1 MEKFEINNKKGL
13 KIVGEI
19 YKPNNSIGIVFIQH
33 GLGGYKEQI
42 AIVATVDI
50 FFKNNYT
57 VVNFDATNSVGESDG
72 KYENTNTQLHYD
84 DLVDVIEWSKKQSW
98 YQEPII
104 LSGSSLG
111 GHSVINYAENYPDII
126 KAIVAKAPMISGELF
141 LKTYEKFNSK
151 IIKDWKDKGWDQR
164 ESISKPGLIKRLPW
178 SFMEEMLNH
187 NLMEHV
193 SKLTMPIIIFV
204 GENDTFCPLDVQEI
218 FFNLLPK
225 NTKNELFVIKN
236 APHTFKEENHI
247 NEFKNKL
254 DNWLKK
260 LV

>member
-1 MEKFEINNKKGL
+1 MEKFEIKNTKGL

-19 YKPNNSIGIVFIQH
+19 HKPDNPIGVVFIQH

-42 AIVATVDI
+42 AIIATVDV

-57 VVNFDATNSVGESDG
+57 VVNFDATNSVGESGG
-72 KYENTNTQLHYD
+72 KYENINTQLHYD

-98 YQEPII
+98 YKEPII

-111 GHSVINYAENYPDII
+111 GHSVIYYAENYPNII
-126 KAIVAKAPMISGELF
+126 KAIVAKAPMISGEIF
-141 LKTYEKFNSK
+141 LKTFEKFDSK
-151 IIKDWKDKGWDQR
+151 IIQEWKDNGWDQR
-164 ESISKPGLIKRLPW
+164 ESISKPGIIKRLPW

-187 NLMEHV
+187 DLLKNV
-193 SKLTMPIIIFV
+193 SKITMPIVIFV
-204 GENDTFCPLDVQEI
+204 GENDIRCPLDIQEI
-218 FFNLLPK
+218 FFNSLPK
-225 NTKNELFVIKN
+225 NTKNELFIIKK

-254 DNWLKK
+254 DSWLKK
-260 LV
+260 LQ